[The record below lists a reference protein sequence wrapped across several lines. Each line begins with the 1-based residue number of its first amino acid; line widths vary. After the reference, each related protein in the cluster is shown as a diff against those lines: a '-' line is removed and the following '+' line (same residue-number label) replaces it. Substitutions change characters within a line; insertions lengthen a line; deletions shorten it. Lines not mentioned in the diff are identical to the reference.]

1 MLPVEV
7 VFLRMRHLAQ
17 AEARIRA
24 KAEELVGVYP
34 TLQGCRVVVDVPNRH
49 VHGGRRFHV
58 RVELGLPRRTDIVV
72 ERGPAGR
79 AVPNDLDRPMRRKAD
94 EVDGAFTDLTTV
106 VQDVFDAAKRRL
118 KTLRQRTRTTARAA
132 AAGKSPTAR
141 ARSAKTPVRA

>member
-7 VFLRMRHLAQ
+7 VFLRMRHQKQ
-17 AEARIRA
+17 AEARIRE

-49 VHGGRRFHV
+49 VREGRRFHV
-58 RVELGLPRRTDIVV
+58 RVEMAVPRRTDLVV

-79 AVPNDLDRPMRRKAD
+79 TAPADDDRPMRRKAN
-94 EVDGAFTDLTTV
+94 EIDGAFTDLTTV
-106 VQDVFDAAKRRL
+106 IQDVFDAAKRRL

-132 AAGKSPTAR
+132 ATSGKRTATGR
-141 ARSAKTPVRA
+141 TRKAAAAD